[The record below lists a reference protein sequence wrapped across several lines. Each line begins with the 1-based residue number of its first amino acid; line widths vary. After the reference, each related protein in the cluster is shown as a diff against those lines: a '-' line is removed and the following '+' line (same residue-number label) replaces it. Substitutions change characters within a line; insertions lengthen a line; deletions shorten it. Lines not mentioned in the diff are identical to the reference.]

1 MHMVLRRFLRL
12 FAFLCVAFLMACDAG
27 AGETVFR
34 SREDRLEAA
43 RLVYNEETVNI
54 YTKGRGKKVSGK
66 FNIQYYID
74 RKKNPSF
81 LIPDSLQITDEAE
94 MTAILEVLAGS
105 EYYDPE
111 LFGPVSFMTAEWIAH
126 NLAFSMATGSEEE
139 KNMVQTFFGKD
150 LRMFIKR
157 AKELDLSTV
166 SSMPES
172 EQMVYHLIE
181 TVYGLNS
188 SP

>member
-1 MHMVLRRFLRL
+1 MPDERTSSLPSIGMASTALAVSW
-12 FAFLCVAFLMACDAG
+12 VAQRITF
-27 AGETVFR
+27 
-34 SREDRLEAA
+34 REDTVTILKGLRSK
-43 RLVYNEETVNI
+43 YEEHH
-54 YTKGRGKKVSGK
+54 KLK
-66 FNIQYYID
+66 
-74 RKKNPSF
+74 
-81 LIPDSLQITDEAE
+81 ITDEAE

-139 KNMVQTFFGKD
+139 KNMIQTFFGKD

-172 EQMVYHLIE
+172 EQMVYRLIE

>member
-1 MHMVLRRFLRL
+1 MNELTQRVSNIIK
-12 FAFLCVAFLMACDAG
+12 CVCKDLYD
-27 AGETVFR
+27 
-34 SREDRLEAA
+34 REDVVRIVVL
-43 RLVYNEETVNI
+43 TI
-54 YTKGRGKKVSGK
+54 
-66 FNIQYYID
+66 
-74 RKKNPSF
+74 
-81 LIPDSLQITDEAE
+81 
-94 MTAILEVLAGS
+94 LAGQNVFLFGPPGTGKS
-105 EYYDPE
+105 MISRKVAGIFENSKYYEHLMHRFCTPEE

-139 KNMVQTFFGKD
+139 KNMIQTFFGKD